1 MFFKFRR
8 PDHYDLKVYIWIFIV
23 AMNLIIML
31 LEEPL
36 AGLGYRGWAF
46 WLVNISFFLMEE
58 PNIKKK
64 LLSICI
70 GAIVGCLLAYGTI
83 MLYAGVLMP
92 ATGHIG
98 LIIPVGLSLALVI
111 LIGPFMPVFFNSI
124 TFLYFVC
131 SLIVSADAVSN
142 VGANICFAVAGS
154 IILNGGCL
162 LIITSYRKAKARK
175 AAENKAG

>member
-1 MFFKFRR
+1 MFFNFKK
-8 PDHYDLKVYIWIFIV
+8 PDHYDLKAYIWMFIV
-23 AMNLIIML
+23 ALNLIIMV

-36 AGLGYRGWAF
+36 AELGYRGWAF

-83 MLYAGVLMP
+83 TLYASVLMP
-92 ATGHIG
+92 VTGHLG
-98 LIIPVGLSLALVI
+98 LIIPVAISLALVI
-111 LIGPFMPVFFNSI
+111 LVGPFMPVFFNTV

-131 SLIVSADAVSN
+131 RRRVQCWSQHLLCNSRHHHHKLRLPAAHLSVQKGQSLQGRQVCGLS
-142 VGANICFAVAGS
+142 
-154 IILNGGCL
+154 
-162 LIITSYRKAKARK
+162 
-175 AAENKAG
+175 

>member
-1 MFFKFRR
+1 MFFNFKK
-8 PDHYDLKVYIWIFIV
+8 PDHYDLKAYIWMFIV
-23 AMNLIIML
+23 ALNLIIMV

-36 AGLGYRGWAF
+36 AELGYRGWAF

-83 MLYAGVLMP
+83 TLYASVLMP
-92 ATGHIG
+92 VTGHLG
-98 LIIPVGLSLALVI
+98 LIIPVAISLALVI
-111 LIGPFMPVFFNSI
+111 LVGPFMPVFFNTG

-131 SLIVSADAVSN
+131 SLIVSTDAVSN
-142 VGANICFAVAGS
+142 VGANICFAIAGT
-154 IILNGGCL
+154 IIINCGCL
-162 LIITSYRKAKARK
+162 LLISQYRKAKACK
-175 AAENKAG
+175 AAKSAD